1 MKKKKSKAG
10 NGKKERKKGREKAV
24 HTEMMNDNMVKDGR
38 EDVEFMY
45 HLIARFTRLSIPP
58 AGPAMMGTER
68 GRASHELRI
77 PSSNGYSFS
86 SFPDYRTWSTGKS
99 PSLAPSSP

>member
-45 HLIARFTRLSIPP
+45 HLIARFTLFIHP
-58 AGPAMMGTER
+58 TC
-68 GRASHELRI
+68 
-77 PSSNGYSFS
+77 
-86 SFPDYRTWSTGKS
+86 WSGDDGN
-99 PSLAPSSP
+99 